1 MKFFLKGITEEVG
14 SVGLSLIIW
23 IVCGI
28 LSIFGAQA
36 YSELGCMIPKAG
48 GDYELVSK

>member
-1 MKFFLKGITEEVG
+1 MRKGITEEVG

-23 IVCGI
+23 VVCGI

-48 GDYELVSK
+48 GDYE